1 MSRARRSFSSEL
13 LARLQGMP
21 VKTALDLL
29 GLYWKPDPDFKP
41 VKNYE
46 TERLYVSIGG
56 GVVELLVTGPKWYDS
71 RTEKGGGGAIDLT
84 MHLFR
89 LDFVS
94 AVKRLQSVLGQTA

>member
-1 MSRARRSFSSEL
+1 MSRARRSFSPEL

-56 GVVELLVTGPKWYDS
+56 GVVELPEIRATQGLAPEGVNDYTCPREG
-71 RTEKGGGGAIDLT
+71 RGKGIADYTIACIIPL
-84 MHLFR
+84 
-89 LDFVS
+89 
-94 AVKRLQSVLGQTA
+94 